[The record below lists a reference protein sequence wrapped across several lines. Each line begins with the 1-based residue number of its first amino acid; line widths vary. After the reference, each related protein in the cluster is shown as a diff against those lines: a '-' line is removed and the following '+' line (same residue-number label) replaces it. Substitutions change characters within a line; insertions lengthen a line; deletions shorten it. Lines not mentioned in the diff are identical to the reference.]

1 MKAKSLSKN
10 NLYWCGGIKKI
21 LIIKPSAM
29 GDIVMALPAVC
40 CLKDNFP
47 DAQIHWFVRPEFA
60 PLIEGHQCIDKLVI
74 FQRRKL
80 GKWWYKLSAFAE
92 LVRLVKQLRK
102 EKYDIVFDFQG
113 RFRSAIFTRLGGCKK
128 RFGPAKTQEFTN
140 PFYTDRIAVSQQS
153 VNLVDY
159 FIDMACSA
167 GAKKT
172 NVRFALQPRKQAVD
186 ELEKILSDNQIDK
199 DNYAVFVPG
208 ATVEAK
214 RWPVENFAGL
224 ANKVS
229 EKYQCGIV
237 VAAVESEK
245 AIAEKLKSLA
255 SVPVVNLAGGTN
267 IPQLVALLA
276 QAKFVVSNDTGP
288 AHIAAALSVP
298 IALVFG
304 LTNPNRVGPYGRPQ
318 TVAAVEADKRGSEVE
333 STNPAHDI
341 KSVTVETVFEIITK
355 QLE

>member
-1 MKAKSLSKN
+1 MTEHM
-10 NLYWCGGIKKI
+10 KKI

-29 GDIVMALPAVC
+29 GDIVMAFPAVC

-47 DAQIHWFVRPEFA
+47 DVQLHWFVRPEFA
-60 PLIEGHQCIDKLVI
+60 PLIEGHKCIDKLVI

-92 LVRLVKQLRK
+92 LVKLIKQLRK

-113 RFRSAIFTRLGGCKK
+113 RFRSAIFARFSGCKK
-128 RFGPAKTQEFTN
+128 RFGPAQTQEFTK

-153 VNLVDY
+153 VNVVDY
-159 FIDMACSA
+159 FLDMVCAA
-167 GAKKT
+167 GAKRT
-172 NVRFALQPRKQAVD
+172 PVRFALQPQKQAVD
-186 ELEKILSDNQIDK
+186 ELGKILSENQIDK

-208 ATVEAK
+208 ATVETK

-237 VAAVESEK
+237 IAGVESEK
-245 AIAEKLKSLA
+245 EIAEKLKSLA

-288 AHIAAALSVP
+288 AHIAAALAVP

-304 LTNPNRVGPYGRPQ
+304 LTNPNRVGPYDRPQ
-318 TVAAVEADKRGSEVE
+318 TVAAVEIDKRGSEVE

-341 KSVTVETVFEIITK
+341 KNVTVETVLEIISK
-355 QLE
+355 QL